1 MYRAEIFS
9 RQEGMTLAGAAASSD
24 KPLVLAIGVFD
35 GVHKGHRKLLNEAI
49 QLAEQLDAVPA
60 ALTFDPHPRSVLH
73 PAAPVVLLLD
83 LAERIRLLRQI
94 GMQVAAVADFTPA
107 FADTDPVDFLEQLF
121 RQVPRL
127 AGVVVGSQW
136 RFGKGGSGNADL
148 LKKYASEHNFAVS
161 AVPELEINNMTVS
174 ASTIR
179 RLIANGELDAAERLL
194 GYRYGITGNV
204 ANGYG
209 IAGSKLACPTANIEP
224 SCGVLPPD
232 GVYAGLVT
240 FEEQRYVAAVNIGI
254 APTYGRAADTRRRI
268 EAHLLDFSGNLYG
281 KRVHL
286 TLGRY
291 LRSEQC
297 FASEEALRKQIA
309 SDVEN
314 IRSWAENM
322 GV

>member
-49 QLAEQLDAVPA
+49 QLAERLDAVPA

-83 LAERIRLLRQI
+83 LAERIRLLHDI
-94 GMQVAAVADFTPA
+94 GMSMAAVADFTPA
-107 FADTDPVDFLEQLF
+107 FADTAPEDFLEQLF
-121 RQVPRL
+121 RQVPQL

-136 RFGKGGSGNADL
+136 RFGKGGSGNVDTL
-148 LKKYASEHNFAVS
+148 QKYAQEHNFTLL
-161 AVPELEINNMTVS
+161 AVPELEIDNMTVS

-224 SCGVLPPD
+224 AAGVLPPD

-240 FEEQRYVAAVNIGI
+240 FEKKRYVAAVNIGVS
-254 APTYGRAADTRRRI
+254 PTYGRAADTRRRI

-286 TLGRY
+286 TLGKY

-297 FASEEALRKQIA
+297 FANEEALRKQIA

-314 IRSWAENM
+314 IRAWAENM